1 MNTRKK
7 ITLILVGAFVLLS
20 MILMTS
26 ILLNFREFGI
36 KSAQEKAHLTAEI
49 VKNGLTAHMVNNIMD
64 KRRYFLKKIEDS
76 KNMNALWIS
85 RSDSIIKQYGEGID
99 YELPRDKIDKEVLRT
114 GKAQKKVIESLESV
128 ELRVTLPYTA
138 SSKGTPNCMNCHN
151 VKEGEVLGTISMI
164 IDISDIR
171 SSSLISVLY
180 IAIISLLAI
189 ILTIFIINRSFRP
202 YMRIFDSVKDV
213 MQKVNNGDYSQ
224 RVITVESPEG
234 KEVSTHIN
242 AMLEKLQSALN
253 ELEGRVGLFL
263 LNKSYKRHKDPL
275 VAVKEIINELS
286 DIYKFK
292 KTIELDENL
301 DEIYQRI
308 AQILKSKFK
317 LEDFNII
324 EKDIKKGTIRFAY
337 VQKDVHCRAA
347 SNGCRADRTKASVNS
362 SAFENI
368 CLSFSDEKKECGY
381 LCLPFAISDD
391 LTLIISIVTKN
402 EKEKKRVDSLPYFIA
417 DYINTARSE
426 IVSVRLN
433 QILKESARRDQ
444 LTGLYNRKFLDEF
457 IEKSIPQAK
466 RADTTYGVLMLDI
479 DHFKMI
485 NDTYGHD
492 IGDEAIRVISKVIK
506 ENIRESDIA
515 IRFGGEEFL
524 VLLYNCDEKYIAEVA
539 MKIGQEFSK
548 QKIKAKDTT
557 FTKTLSVGASI
568 YPIDSDDIYTCI
580 KFADIALYSAKNS
593 GRNKA
598 VRFEAALHEG

>member
-1 MNTRKK
+1 MNTRKR

-20 MILMTS
+20 MILMAS
-26 ILLNFREFGI
+26 ILLNFRDLGI

-85 RSDSIIKQYGEGID
+85 RSDSIIRQFGEGID
-99 YELPRDKIDKEVLRT
+99 YELPRDKIDKEVLKT
-114 GKAQKKVIESLESV
+114 GKPQQKVIESLENV
-128 ELRVTLPYTA
+128 ELRVTLPYIA
-138 SSKGTPNCMNCHN
+138 SSTGTPNCMKCHN
-151 VKEGEVLGTISMI
+151 VREGEVLGTISMI

-171 SSSLISVLY
+171 SRSLVSVLY
-180 IAIISLLAI
+180 IGIVSLLAI

-202 YMRIFDSVKDV
+202 YIRIFDSVKIV

-224 RVITVESPEG
+224 RVVEVESPEG
-234 KEVSTHIN
+234 KEVSSHIN

-253 ELEGRVGLFL
+253 ELEGKVGLFL

-308 AQILKSKFK
+308 AQILKNKFN
-317 LEDFNII
+317 LNDFNII
-324 EKDIKKGTIRFAY
+324 EKDIKKDTIRFAY
-337 VQKDVHCRAA
+337 VQKEVHCKAVT
-347 SNGCRADRTKASVNS
+347 NGCRADRTKASVNS
-362 SAFENI
+362 SAFKNI
-368 CLSFSDEKKECGY
+368 CLSFDDKKRDYGY

-391 LTLIISIVTKN
+391 LTLIISIVTKDEN
-402 EKEKKRVDSLPYFIA
+402 EKKRVDSLPYFIA

-457 IEKSIPQAK
+457 VEKSIPQAK
-466 RADTTYGVLMLDI
+466 RAGTTYGVLMLDI
-479 DHFKMI
+479 DHFKSI

-492 IGDEAIRVISKVIK
+492 IGDEAIRTISKVIK
-506 ENIRESDIA
+506 ENIRESDVA

-539 MKIGQEFSK
+539 MKIGKNFSK
-548 QKIKAKDTT
+548 QKIKAKDAA

-598 VRFEAALHEG
+598 VRFEAALHG

>member
-1 MNTRKK
+1 MNTRKR

-20 MILMTS
+20 MILMAS
-26 ILLNFREFGI
+26 ILLNFRDLGI

-85 RSDSIIKQYGEGID
+85 RSDSIIRQFGEGID
-99 YELPRDKIDKEVLRT
+99 YELPRDKIDKEVLKT
-114 GKAQKKVIESLESV
+114 GKPRQKVIESLENV
-128 ELRVTLPYTA
+128 ELRVTLPYIA
-138 SSKGTPNCMNCHN
+138 SSTGTPNCMKCHN
-151 VKEGEVLGTISMI
+151 VREGEVLGTISMI

-171 SSSLISVLY
+171 SRSLVSVLY
-180 IAIISLLAI
+180 IGIVSFLAI

-202 YMRIFDSVKDV
+202 YIRIFDSVKIV

-224 RVITVESPEG
+224 RVVEVESPEG
-234 KEVSTHIN
+234 KEVSSHIN

-253 ELEGRVGLFL
+253 ELEGKVGLFL

-308 AQILKSKFK
+308 AQILKNKFN
-317 LEDFNII
+317 LNDFNII
-324 EKDIKKGTIRFAY
+324 EKDIKKDTIRFAY
-337 VQKDVHCRAA
+337 VQKEVHCKAVT
-347 SNGCRADRTKASVNS
+347 NGCRADRTKASVNS
-362 SAFENI
+362 SAFKNI
-368 CLSFSDEKKECGY
+368 CLSFDDKKRDYGY

-391 LTLIISIVTKN
+391 LTLIISIVTKDEN
-402 EKEKKRVDSLPYFIA
+402 EKKRVDSLPYFIA

-457 IEKSIPQAK
+457 VEKSIPQAK
-466 RADTTYGVLMLDI
+466 RAGITYGVLMLDI
-479 DHFKMI
+479 DHFKSI

-492 IGDEAIRVISKVIK
+492 IGDEAIRTISKVIK
-506 ENIRESDIA
+506 ENIRESDVA

-539 MKIGQEFSK
+539 MKIGKNFSK
-548 QKIKAKDTT
+548 QKIKAKDAA

-598 VRFEAALHEG
+598 VRFEAALHG

>member
-1 MNTRKK
+1 MNTRKR

-20 MILMTS
+20 MILMAS
-26 ILLNFREFGI
+26 ILLNFRDLGI

-85 RSDSIIKQYGEGID
+85 RSDSIIRQFGEGID
-99 YELPRDKIDKEVLRT
+99 YELPRDKIDKEVLKT
-114 GKAQKKVIESLESV
+114 GKPRQKVIESLENV
-128 ELRVTLPYTA
+128 ELRVTLPYIA
-138 SSKGTPNCMNCHN
+138 SSTGTPNCMKCHN
-151 VKEGEVLGTISMI
+151 VREGEVLGTISMI

-171 SSSLISVLY
+171 SRSLVSVLY
-180 IAIISLLAI
+180 IGIVSFLAI

-202 YMRIFDSVKDV
+202 YIRIFDSVKIV

-224 RVITVESPEG
+224 RVVEVESPEG
-234 KEVSTHIN
+234 KEVSSHIN

-253 ELEGRVGLFL
+253 ELEGKVGLFL

-308 AQILKSKFK
+308 AQILKNKFN
-317 LEDFNII
+317 LNDFNII
-324 EKDIKKGTIRFAY
+324 EKDIKKDTIRFAY
-337 VQKDVHCRAA
+337 VQKEVHCKAVT
-347 SNGCRADRTKASVNS
+347 NGCRADRTKASVNS
-362 SAFENI
+362 SAFKNI
-368 CLSFSDEKKECGY
+368 CLSFDDKKRDYGY

-391 LTLIISIVTKN
+391 LTLIISIVTKDEN
-402 EKEKKRVDSLPYFIA
+402 EKKRVDSLPYFIA

-457 IEKSIPQAK
+457 VEKSIPQAK
-466 RADTTYGVLMLDI
+466 RAGTTYGVLMLDI
-479 DHFKMI
+479 DHFKSI

-492 IGDEAIRVISKVIK
+492 IGDEAIRTISKVIK

-539 MKIGQEFSK
+539 MKIGKNFSK
-548 QKIKAKDTT
+548 QKIKAKDAA

-598 VRFEAALHEG
+598 VRFEAALHG